1 MASTAEDESSVT
13 ESTTTG
19 ANTSQSSL
27 DVSQD
32 SVVSESTMT
41 TADEDEDDELLILRI
56 AALESI
62 RLKKEKREKEEEEAA
77 AKARL
82 AAPVKED
89 VSRPPPEFVIKSH
102 PRRTNLVAI
111 VTQEEEVAR
120 SLEPPER
127 IATPPPFNINSPP
140 PSPVRF
146 RDPMP
151 DFSKPP
157 PNFRSRSLERRYSP
171 GRRWSPPPLRRRSRS
186 PLPYRSPPPRRYS
199 PGRLS
204 PRRWSPP
211 PHGRRSPLS
220 YRRSPPRP
228 GYRSPPLDRRSSPP
242 RYAPR
247 RSPLRRD
254 PRDPLSRTQAYRSP
268 NRRSPLPPT
277 NNAPESEWETD
288 SDPPTDA
295 EDENNKDAK
304 DAPGAKIE
312 SVNDVKDAKCDNKDK
327 GESKDSA
334 ASTENKENLENKA
347 DPQTETIKQEESHD
361 NTKDS
366 IDPAEKPKEGEA
378 SHDDVLKLDATA
390 EMDEFSKYLNE
401 FEDEVLVDKKK
412 EEVKQPV
419 KKERIVT
426 ERKIVEGKRLR
437 KKVKPENACSK
448 HRTPSLSPE
457 GGKWRRRS
465 PGRKSP
471 FRKDPGSREERR
483 SLPNS
488 WSSRNNRQSPLTKN
502 AERNSRGRDWRK
514 EEEEKKEQERRDREE
529 KERQEY
535 EEKLKNLSEP
545 EREKLEARRRKFESK
560 GLIKGKEPKKIS
572 LRTASDTA
580 EKGEQDQEVD
590 SWKRDR
596 RSQDTLESQAGQ
608 ETRKRDRDQVQSPP
622 RKKQVTDLRVQ
633 LYKKQKQKQQEHQE
647 EPKEVYNSRRKSR
660 TKSREP
666 SPDLE
671 PQLDPDLD
679 PDLDLD
685 LELDDL
691 DSFSKDRIIVPPQKS
706 EKVEDE
712 RSPSPPPRDSRRILV
727 RKETNST
734 TQIKPAKISPK
745 KSTLKASLTSRLG
758 GKEPEPEFTEEEI
771 WQEMMRQRRKSRKKA
786 KKSKKDKKKRRSKTE
801 ESEESEDDDEAEE
814 EEEQVVVEQDEGEQE
829 EREEDDF
836 LDCFERELAE
846 VDTEKVRRNSGG
858 DGGRKRRRSG
868 AKSAEMNVRD
878 RLGSKVNLSPDKKEK
893 KSRKKDL
900 DTSVESNED
909 ILARMKKKNKK
920 RMKRLQEIE
929 RDKLLHS

>member
-32 SVVSESTMT
+32 SAVSESTT
-41 TADEDEDDELLILRI
+41 TTVAGDEDEDDELLILRI

-157 PNFRSRSLERRYSP
+157 PNFRSRSRSLERRYSP

-228 GYRSPPLDRRSSPP
+228 GYRSPPLDRRSPPP

-254 PRDPLSRTQAYRSP
+254 PRDPLPRTQAYRSP
-268 NRRSPLPPT
+268 NRRSPPPPST
-277 NNAPESEWETD
+277 TAPESEWETD
-288 SDPPTDA
+288 SDPPTDT
-295 EDENNKDAK
+295 EDDKNNKDA
-304 DAPGAKIE
+304 PSAKIE
-312 SVNDVKDAKCDNKDK
+312 SVNAKCDNKDK
-327 GESKDSA
+327 GESNDSA
-334 ASTENKENLENKA
+334 ASTENKENLENKSE
-347 DPQTETIKQEESHD
+347 PHTETIKQEESHD
-361 NTKDS
+361 TTKDS

-437 KKVKPENACSK
+437 KKVKPENTFSK

-471 FRKDPGSREERR
+471 FRKEERR

-502 AERNSRGRDWRK
+502 NERNSRGRDWRK

-529 KERQEY
+529 KERKEY

-560 GLIKGKEPKKIS
+560 GLIQGKEPKKIS
-572 LRTASDTA
+572 LRTASDSV
-580 EKGEQDQEVD
+580 EKGEDQDLD

-596 RSQDTLESQAGQ
+596 RSQDSVESQAAQ

-647 EPKEVYNSRRKSR
+647 EPQEVYNSRRKSR

-666 SPDLE
+666 SPDLDT
-671 PQLDPDLD
+671 QLDPDLD

-691 DSFSKDRIIVPPQKS
+691 DSFSKGRIIVPPQKS
-706 EKVEDE
+706 EKAEDE

-734 TQIKPAKISPK
+734 TEIKPAKISPK

-786 KKSKKDKKKRRSKTE
+786 KKSKKVKKKRRSKTE
-801 ESEESEDDDEAEE
+801 ESEESEDDDDAEE
-814 EEEQVVVEQDEGEQE
+814 EEEQVVVAQDAGEEEEGEE
-829 EREEDDF
+829 DF
-836 LDCFERELAE
+836 LDSFERELAE
-846 VDTEKVRRNSGG
+846 VDIEKVRRNSGG

-878 RLGSKVNLSPDKKEK
+878 RLGSKVHLSPDKKERKSSK
-893 KSRKKDL
+893 KEL